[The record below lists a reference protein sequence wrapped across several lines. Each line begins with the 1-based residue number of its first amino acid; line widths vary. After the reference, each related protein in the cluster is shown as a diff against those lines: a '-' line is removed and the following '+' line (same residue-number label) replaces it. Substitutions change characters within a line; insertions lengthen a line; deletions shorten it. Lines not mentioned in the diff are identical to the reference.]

1 MKEMTIDQESE
12 EWKQARKRV
21 ADRRDFGSHLV
32 AYVVINSFFVLMWAL
47 SGRGYFWPAWVIGGW
62 GIGIVLHAWEVFVRR
77 PVTDADVEEELRRL
91 SNPR

>member
-62 GIGIVLHAWEVFVRR
+62 GIGIVLHGWEVFVRR